1 MTTNDDPSTT
11 VRRSREVERQVTGR
25 ATSDGA
31 GVRLTRV
38 LTHDLQRRL
47 DPFLM
52 LDAFRSDDPH
62 DYIAGFPD
70 HPHRGFETVTYML
83 AGRMRHRDS
92 AGHEGLVSAGGVQW
106 MTAARGVVH
115 SEMPEQADG
124 LMQGFQLWLNLPASD
139 KMSAPTYRD
148 IPAAEIPTFTDANG
162 VRVKVIAGAARGVA
176 GAVAK
181 RVTEPVFLD
190 VELPAGRRFAASLPP
205 GHNAFVYVYEG
216 TVEVGERAVPVATG
230 RMGILTTD
238 PAADGVV
245 LAAAAPSRVLLLGG
259 APLGEPIVQYGP
271 FVMNTGAE
279 IRQAIE
285 DAAAGRLGAIPARN
299 LAAAEELT

>member
-1 MTTNDDPSTT
+1 MTHPAST
-11 VRRSREVERQVTGR
+11 VRRSREIERQVTGH

-47 DPFLM
+47 DPFLL
-52 LDAFRSDDPH
+52 LDAFRSEDPK

-83 AGRMRHRDS
+83 AGRIRHRDS
-92 AGHEGLVSAGGVQW
+92 AGHEGVVSAGGVQW

-115 SEMPEQADG
+115 SEMPEQANG
-124 LMQGFQLWLNLPASD
+124 LMQGFQLWLNLPARD

-148 IPAAEIPTFTDANG
+148 IPAAEIPIVTEADG
-162 VRVKVIAGAARGVA
+162 VSVKVIAGEVRGVA
-176 GAVAK
+176 GAVSK
-181 RVTEPVFLD
+181 PVTEPVILD
-190 VELPAGRRFAASLPP
+190 VELPANRRWAVSLPT

-216 TVEVGERAVPVATG
+216 VVRVGDRDIPVAAG

-238 PAADGVV
+238 PVADGVA
-245 LAAAAPSRVLLLGG
+245 LRAAEPSRVLLVAG
-259 APLGEPIVQYGP
+259 APLWEPIVQYGP
-271 FVMNTGAE
+271 FVMNNGAE
-279 IRQAIE
+279 IRQAID
-285 DAAAGRLGAIPARN
+285 DAAAGRLGAIPPRN
-299 LAAAEELT
+299 LGAIEEVP